1 MILHSKILGESS
13 RTLIIL
19 HGLFGSLDNWF
30 AIGKELSSNF
40 QVHLVD
46 LRNHG
51 KSFHS
56 SEYNYQLMSKD
67 LYHYIQ
73 FYQIHK
79 PTIIGHSMGGKVAML
94 FSINY
99 SAIMSNLIVIDIA
112 PKQYKNEHKTII
124 NALGEISKIKLE
136 SRKKAEEIL
145 SVHRIAQHKAQF
157 LLKNLFWN
165 KHQNLVFRFNLNV
178 IKSSIKALLDF
189 PSEFDTVK
197 VKTHFIRGENSNYI
211 TEEDYKYIREKFSN
225 STLIDIFD
233 AGHWVHFDQ
242 KQKII
247 DTIKQILL

>member
-30 AIGKELSSNF
+30 SIGKELSSNF

-67 LYHYIQ
+67 LYNYIQ
-73 FYQIHK
+73 FHQIHK
-79 PTIIGHSMGGKVAML
+79 STIIGHSMGGKVAML
-94 FSINY
+94 FSISY
-99 SAIMSNLIVIDIA
+99 SAIMNNLIVIDIA
-112 PKQYKNEHKTII
+112 PKQYKNEHQTII

-145 SVHRIAQHKAQF
+145 SAHRIAEHKAQF

-165 KHQNLVFRFNLNV
+165 EHQNLVFRFNLNV
-178 IKSSIKALLDF
+178 IKSSIKSLLDF
-189 PSEFDTVK
+189 PSEFDAVN
-197 VKTHFIRGENSNYI
+197 VKTYFIRGKNSNYI
-211 TEEDYKYIREKFSN
+211 TEEDYKYIGEKFYN
-225 STLIDIFD
+225 STL
-233 AGHWVHFDQ
+233 
-242 KQKII
+242 
-247 DTIKQILL
+247 TLLCVMQALRTPLFQF